1 MDNQVIRLAVK
12 KLVEA
17 YEPMAVFVFGSFAWG
32 TPDQGSD
39 LDLLVVVEQSEE
51 TPYKRILRGLKSL
64 RGLKIPRD
72 ILVYTKDE
80 FESLAKDKAS
90 LCYKIKH
97 EGIKAYE
104 AA

>member
-1 MDNQVIRLAVK
+1 MDKQLIRLAVK

-17 YEPMAVFVFGSFAWG
+17 YEPKAVFIFGSFAWG
-32 TPDQGSD
+32 TPGPGSD
-39 LDLLVVVEQSEE
+39 LDLLVVVEHSEE
-51 TPYKRILRGLKSL
+51 TPYNRILKGLKSL

-72 ILVYTKDE
+72 VLVYTKDE
-80 FESLAKDKAS
+80 FEDLAKDRAS